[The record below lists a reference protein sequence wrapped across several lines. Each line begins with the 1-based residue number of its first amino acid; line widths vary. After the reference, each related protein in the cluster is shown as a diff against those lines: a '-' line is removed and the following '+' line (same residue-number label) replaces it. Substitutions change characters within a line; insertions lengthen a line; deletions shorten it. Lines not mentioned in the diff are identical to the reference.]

1 MRIQRFHGRNLED
14 ALLRARA
21 AHGEHALVLGHEVLA
36 GGQVT
41 VAVGDPSAPADP
53 AQLLRPRPPARP
65 ASAPVAEELPGWTE
79 IERRL
84 ARSGASAQLTRRVR
98 EAVRASGQT
107 GVYAIDAAARAL
119 GELLP
124 AAASPRTREGAR
136 LLAFVGPAGA
146 GKTTTLSKLAL
157 RLSGAGRRIALVA
170 LDHVRPGAVLQLAGL
185 SRRLGA
191 PLVAPRD
198 EAELGRALA
207 GFGDRDAV
215 LIDTAGRGANAPAGL
230 ALPAACERYL
240 VLAANASARS
250 LESSLAAHAAGKPS
264 AVVLTKLDETSE
276 TAVALERAADAQL
289 RPIFLCDGQDL
300 GAHLH
305 RPEPELVAD
314 LVLRGRIA

>member
-21 AHGEHALVLGHEVLA
+21 AHGENALVLGHEVLA

-41 VAVGDPSAPADP
+41 VAVGDPNAPSDP
-53 AQLLRPRPPARP
+53 AQLLRPRPQLRAAR
-65 ASAPVAEELPGWTE
+65 APESEELPGWAE

-84 ARSGASAQLTRRVR
+84 ARAGASPQLSQRVR

-124 AAASPRTREGAR
+124 AALSPRTREGAH

-185 SRRLGA
+185 SRRLGVPLAA
-191 PLVAPRD
+191 PAD
-198 EAELGRALA
+198 EAELGRALT
-207 GFGDRDAV
+207 GFGDRHAV
-215 LIDTAGRGANAPAGL
+215 LIDTAGRGASAPAGP
-230 ALPAACERYL
+230 ALPESCERYL

-250 LESSLAAHAAGKPS
+250 LESALALHAPARPS

-276 TAVALERAADAQL
+276 TAVALERSAAVAL
-289 RPIFLCDGQDL
+289 RPIFLCDGQEL

>member
-41 VAVGDPSAPADP
+41 VAVGDPNAPADP
-53 AQLLRPRPPARP
+53 TQLLRPRPPARVPTAP
-65 ASAPVAEELPGWTE
+65 AGEELPGWAE

-84 ARSGASAQLTRRVR
+84 ARSGASAQLAQRVR

-124 AAASPRTREGAR
+124 GASSPRTGAGAHV
-136 LLAFVGPAGA
+136 LAFVGPAGA

-157 RLSGAGRRIALVA
+157 RLAGAGRRIALVA

-185 SRRLGA
+185 SRRLGV
-191 PLVAPRD
+191 PLVAPTG
-198 EAELGRALA
+198 EPELARALA
-207 GFGDRDAV
+207 GCGDRDAV
-215 LIDTAGRGANAPAGL
+215 LIDTAGRGANAPGGP
-230 ALPAACERYL
+230 ALPEGCERYL

-250 LESSLAAHAAGKPS
+250 LESALAAHAAARPS

-276 TAVALERAADAQL
+276 TAVALERAADAGL
-289 RPIFLCDGQDL
+289 RPIFLCDGQEL